1 MTKTERWYR
10 TQTEHLQNLVFNVH
24 LVVFQLRATK
34 SEWQVALKR
43 LCFSRVKRNRW
54 LHAICACT
62 EWYSRSCISYG
73 VAVHRNIEYAENS

>member
-10 TQTEHLQNLVFNVH
+10 TQTEHLQNMVFNVH

-43 LCFSRVKRNRW
+43 LCFSRVKRNR
-54 LHAICACT
+54 
-62 EWYSRSCISYG
+62 
-73 VAVHRNIEYAENS
+73 